1 MPSGSTEP
9 MASVVE
15 ASLQR
20 SRLEQERAGRFLARV
35 SWAVVGVLGALAA
48 SMWIAPFA
56 DTAGYHTLVRLL
68 GVGALFEILAL
79 IGLVVAL
86 RHRLVTQGKPGGE
99 GREAVARHDLLF
111 SGLSLQLAHP

>member
-20 SRLEQERAGRFLARV
+20 SRLEQARAGRFLARV

-68 GVGALFEILAL
+68 RVGALFQILAL

-86 RHRLVTQGKPGGE
+86 RPPLLAA
-99 GREAVARHDLLF
+99 GRRVC
-111 SGLSLQLAHP
+111 SGRQ